1 MINKEVFNLAGLA
14 LERMAAKGIFLT
26 AGGNKPNTMT
36 MGWGSV
42 SVYWGRPVFIAPVR
56 KSRFTY
62 QLLEECGEFTLSVP
76 ENPGDFTEQLR
87 LCGSRSGRDCDKYA
101 LAGLELSSAREIATP
116 VIKGCGAYFE
126 CRSIYKEDICID
138 KLPPELQ
145 KACYPSGDTHRLY
158 FGEILSCY
166 KAE

>member
-1 MINKEVFNLAGLA
+1 MVAGVSYSGIC
-14 LERMAAKGIFLT
+14 KGCEI
-26 AGGNKPNTMT
+26 P
-36 MGWGSV
+36 
-42 SVYWGRPVFIAPVR
+42 
-56 KSRFTY
+56 
-62 QLLEECGEFTLSVP
+62 
-76 ENPGDFTEQLR
+76 PG
-87 LCGSRSGRDCDKYA
+87 A
-101 LAGLELSSAREIATP
+101 SAREIATP